1 MVSGSRVGSPER
13 VSVTAMGPVRLL
25 RSRGAMQIRGGEAEK
40 VFHKTRHEIV
50 GRDQRLRSLR

>member
-1 MVSGSRVGSPER
+1 
-13 VSVTAMGPVRLL
+13 MGPVRLL